1 MHDLLVLY
9 FDSDAQM
16 MTKGE
21 SGTGK
26 PKVLIL

>member
-9 FDSDAQM
+9 FDSAAQM

-21 SGTGK
+21 SGTEQL
-26 PKVLIL
+26 KVLML